1 MFCFNLQVV
10 EDTKERR
17 TLVHKAIKI
26 QFPGL
31 EAKTEEKDGSKFIVA
46 YHVAGKKALGG
57 KFRGNGLKKSL
68 KNTNIQ
74 LNSYISANNECMP
87 FYVYP
92 HLKQCM
98 CSQQK

>member
-1 MFCFNLQVV
+1 MV

-57 KFRGNGLKKSL
+57 KCTEHGLKKSL
-68 KNTNIQ
+68 KSINIQ
-74 LNSYISANNECMP
+74 LNSYNSGND
-87 FYVYP
+87 
-92 HLKQCM
+92 
-98 CSQQK
+98 

>member
-1 MFCFNLQVV
+1 MV

-57 KFRGNGLKKSL
+57 KCRGNGLKQYLQSI
-68 KNTNIQ
+68 NIQ
-74 LNSYISANNECMP
+74 LNSFISA
-87 FYVYP
+87 
-92 HLKQCM
+92 KD
-98 CSQQK
+98 

>member
-1 MFCFNLQVV
+1 MV

-57 KFRGNGLKKSL
+57 KCRRNGP
-68 KNTNIQ
+68 TQTI
-74 LNSYISANNECMP
+74 P
-87 FYVYP
+87 
-92 HLKQCM
+92 
-98 CSQQK
+98 QKCLHPVEFLQFSK